1 MARATTESAD
11 VDTGDTALAAAF
23 EFAQCM
29 RDNGIED
36 FADPQIRADGDFFLS
51 PPADV
56 DDEELQVAD
65 EACAHIAAA
74 FRRRLRHSHD
84 HQ

>member
-1 MARATTESAD
+1 MPAAATTQDA
-11 VDTGDTALAAAF
+11 ALEAAF

-36 FADPQIRADGDFFLS
+36 FADPQVRADGDFFLS

-56 DDEELQVAD
+56 GDEELQVAD
-65 EACAHIAAA
+65 EACAAH
-74 FRRRLRHSHD
+74 RRHVSHRLRHSLD
-84 HQ
+84 GS

>member
-1 MARATTESAD
+1 M
-11 VDTGDTALAAAF
+11 AAF

-36 FADPQIRADGDFFLS
+36 FSDPQIRADGDFFLS

-56 DDEELQVAD
+56 DDEELKEAD
-65 EACAHIAAA
+65 EACAHIASA
-74 FRRRLRHSHD
+74 FRDDDGPPRPRATSLRVGTD
-84 HQ
+84 RAGR